1 MTIFQ
6 QLDELD
12 DLEKEKDFTKSSK
25 HIIHQIF
32 EIYQFYYCIFKM
44 STDDVDYFEKDLE
57 IFSYVKP
64 IKPCFTKIKE
74 ML

>member
-1 MTIFQ
+1 MTIFE
-6 QLDELD
+6 QLNELD

-44 STDDVDYFEKDLE
+44 STDDVDYFKKDLE

-64 IKPCFTKIKE
+64 IKSCFTKIKE